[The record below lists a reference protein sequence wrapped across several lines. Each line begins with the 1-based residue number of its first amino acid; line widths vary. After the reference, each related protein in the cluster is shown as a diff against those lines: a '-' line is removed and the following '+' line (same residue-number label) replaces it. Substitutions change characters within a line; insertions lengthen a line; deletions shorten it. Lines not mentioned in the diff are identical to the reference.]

1 MEKRLAELEEA
12 VYNQGRANAVFE
24 DIRDRIT
31 KNETTRKV
39 DIEEVRNRMT
49 NVEHKVDNQNFIV
62 EQLSKQFETAVRS
75 CR

>member
-12 VYNQGRANAVFE
+12 VYNHGRANAIFE

-39 DIEEVRNRMT
+39 DIEEVRNRMI